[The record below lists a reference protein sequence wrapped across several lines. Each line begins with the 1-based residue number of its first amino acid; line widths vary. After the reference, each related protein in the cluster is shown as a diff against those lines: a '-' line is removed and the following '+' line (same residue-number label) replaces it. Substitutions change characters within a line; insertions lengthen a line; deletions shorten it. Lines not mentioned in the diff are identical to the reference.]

1 MKSSNTEVKWTLLKV
16 MAAVAALGVAVWYAA
31 SVWSQASAGPQPM
44 TVQVA
49 LDNQCG
55 LVDDAFVAVAEPDGT
70 TAAFDKG
77 VAVLRT
83 RSDAKIMVRAS
94 AKYPDF
100 GFESPWVKAA
110 PQVRITT
117 QCKSSGRIDRTLGS
131 MREQF
136 QPKAR

>member
-1 MKSSNTEVKWTLLKV
+1 
-16 MAAVAALGVAVWYAA
+16 MAAVAALGVAAWYGAQ
-31 SVWSQASAGPQPM
+31 WWRQASAGPQPM
-44 TVQVA
+44 TVQVT

-55 LVDDAFVAVAEPDGT
+55 LVDDAFMAVAEPGGS
-70 TAAFDKG
+70 ASFDKG
-77 VAVLRT
+77 VALLRT
-83 RSDAKIMVRAS
+83 QSNAKIMVRSS

-117 QCKSSGRIDRTLGS
+117 QCKNSGRIDRTLGS

-136 QPKAR
+136 RSK